1 MIKETIFIFVG
12 GGIGAVLR
20 HITNLIAIKHLG
32 ENIFIATLFINV
44 LGCFIFGLITALI
57 LKTSNFNREYAYALT
72 TGFCGAF
79 TTFST
84 FAFENITL
92 INTGQLLTSI
102 GYIALSV
109 ILGILACYIG
119 LKIM

>member
-20 HITNLIAIKHLG
+20 HITTVVTSKYLG
-32 ENIFIATLFINV
+32 ESLFIATLLVNV
-44 LGCFIFGLITALI
+44 LGCFIFGLLTALI

-102 GYIALSV
+102 GYIVLSV
-109 ILGILACYIG
+109 TLGILACYTG
-119 LKIM
+119 LKII